1 MTTKLARL
9 VALSVAPL
17 TLTAVACSSSG
28 GATVSTNTPS
38 ATPSPAPTS
47 HVITEGPN
55 FGSHSAA
62 ACTAASA
69 NPAAKPPANVPTPTD
84 ATFYQ
89 KVPQGATTQY
99 FAYAPGDNV
108 RTRRDAIKT
117 QLSNAGYDIKGTD
130 AEANEEAELE
140 FEGKG
145 HGESSIQVIPREG
158 CETQLRI
165 RYRLGH

>member
-1 MTTKLARL
+1 MTKLARL

-28 GATVSTNTPS
+28 GSTAAPPPSS
-38 ATPSPAPTS
+38 ATPDAC
-47 HVITEGPN
+47 
-55 FGSHSAA
+55 AA
-62 ACTAASA
+62 VTPLA
-69 NPAAKPPANVPTPTD
+69 AAKPPSNVPRPAD
-84 ATFYQ
+84 ATFYE

-99 FAYAPGDNV
+99 FAFAPGENV
-108 RTRRDAIKT
+108 RARRDAIKT
-117 QLSNAGYDIKGTD
+117 QLSKAGYEIKGSD

-145 HGESSIQVIPREG
+145 HGESSVQVIHRPG

-165 RYRLGH
+165 RYKLGH